1 MAKVQKPN
9 NTSEQ
14 AAEPA
19 SDSEEIIPVL
29 GLETLT
35 LNKQGQFVWR
45 RGIIRQIADQPGE
58 ARAPVARRRRGRPR
72 EYDRDAMTRVAEDLI
87 LIGIDTALDRFVER
101 VWNECKPRGIKRP
114 KNPLTTMLT
123 EICKPVYERAQSV
136 KK

>member
-1 MAKVQKPN
+1 MAKVPKPN

-19 SDSEEIIPVL
+19 SDSEEIIPVV
-29 GLETLT
+29 EVRTLT

-45 RGIIRQIADQPGE
+45 TGIIRQIADHPGE
-58 ARAPVARRRRGRPR
+58 ARAPGARLRRGRPR
-72 EYDRDAMTRVAEDLI
+72 EYKHDAITKVAEDLI
-87 LIGIDTALDRFVER
+87 LIGIDAALDRFVER
-101 VWNECKPRGIKRP
+101 VWHECKARGIKVP
-114 KNPLTTMLT
+114 KNSLATMLT

>member
-19 SDSEEIIPVL
+19 SDSEEIIPVVEL
-29 GLETLT
+29 VTFT
-35 LNKQGQFVWR
+35 LNKQGQFVKKTS
-45 RGIIRQIADQPGE
+45 IIRQIADQPGE
-58 ARAPVARRRRGRPR
+58 ARAPVARLRRGRPR
-72 EYDRDAMTRVAEDLI
+72 EYDRDAITKVAEDLI
-87 LIGIDTALDRFVER
+87 LIGIDAALDRFVER
-101 VWNECKPRGIKRP
+101 VWHECKARGIKVP
-114 KNPLTTMLT
+114 KNSLATMLT

>member
-19 SDSEEIIPVL
+19 SDSEEIIPVV
-29 GLETLT
+29 EFVSFT
-35 LNKQGQFVWR
+35 LNEQGH
-45 RGIIRQIADQPGE
+45 IIRQIADQPGE

-72 EYDRDAMTRVAEDLI
+72 EYDREAITNVAEDLI
-87 LIGIDTALDRFVER
+87 LIGIDAALDRFVER
-101 VWNECKPRGIKRP
+101 VWHECNRRGITVP
-114 KNPLTTMLT
+114 KNPLATMLT